1 MAMYAPAHP
10 GELIRDN
17 MLAVGWSVSECAA
30 HLGTPEAT
38 LDDILAGR
46 GSVSPRL
53 ALALERL
60 GWSTAEFWMRVQA
73 GYLLAAERRRQT
85 AA

>member
-1 MAMYAPAHP
+1 MPMHAPAHP

-17 MLAVGWSVSECAA
+17 MAAVGWSITESAERLETTPAA
-30 HLGTPEAT
+30 
-38 LDDILAGR
+38 LDDVLAGR
-46 GSVSPRL
+46 ADVSPRL
-53 ALALERL
+53 ALALEHV

-73 GYLLAAERRRQT
+73 GHDLAEARQRKS

>member
-1 MAMYAPAHP
+1 MPMHAPAHP

-17 MLAVGWSVSECAA
+17 MAAVGWSIAESAA
-30 HLGTPEAT
+30 RLDIPPSA
-38 LDDILAGR
+38 LDDVLAGR
-46 GSVSPRL
+46 AQVSPRL
-53 ALALERL
+53 ALALEHV

-73 GYLLAAERRRQT
+73 GHDLADARQRKS

>member
-17 MLAVGWSVSECAA
+17 MLAVGWSVRECAE
-30 HLGTPEAT
+30 HLGTAEAT
-38 LDDILAGR
+38 LADVLAGR
-46 GSVSPRL
+46 ASLSSRL

-73 GYLLAAERRRQT
+73 GYVLAEERRRQT
-85 AA
+85 AT